1 MKLKVLVLLILTHLF
16 VGVLGVAIGIYTL
29 PIIIAPN
36 APTESEIMA
45 ISYQSQYYA
54 EFKKE
59 LKGSDSFH
67 WGEGKVSIGP
77 EFITLMGSLAPG
89 PDYKVYISPEFI
101 ETEIDFNRLKTFMV
115 RVGEVNTFNNFVVK
129 VSPSIDLSKYNTV
142 IIWCDTF
149 GEFIT
154 SAKYR

>member
-1 MKLKVLVLLILTHLF
+1 
-16 VGVLGVAIGIYTL
+16 
-29 PIIIAPN
+29 
-36 APTESEIMA
+36 
-45 ISYQSQYYA
+45 
-54 EFKKE
+54 
-59 LKGSDSFH
+59 
-67 WGEGKVSIGP
+67 
-77 EFITLMGSLAPG
+77 
-89 PDYKVYISPEFI
+89 
-101 ETEIDFNRLKTFMV
+101 MV